1 MILGLDVGGT
11 HTDTVLVSPGGV
23 ARVIKTP
30 TGPDL
35 LQTLTLALSRTLEAI
50 PLVKL
55 ERMVFSTTLATNAV
69 VQDQLKDVGMI
80 VFAGPGLDP
89 AEFSVGPSYHVI
101 PGVVDHRGTEIVPPD
116 EKAVER
122 ARMEISSKGIDHL
135 GIVGKFSVRH
145 PNHELL
151 VHSWVRDHFKHVSLG
166 HTVSG
171 SLNFPRRIQTTYLN
185 AAISDIHVRFVE
197 ALSATLERL
206 GLTAPS
212 FLLKPEGGT
221 ILMERSL
228 DHPARTAQSGP
239 AASVVGAMALCG
251 ADHTALVLDIG
262 GTTTDMALLL
272 DGQPLLNPHGIQL
285 GRYKTLIPSL
295 YTNSIGA
302 GGDSQVRIDENGTL
316 RVGPNRLGPP
326 AAMGG
331 PVPTPTDAFIQLES
345 MVAGKPRL
353 AREAMEDLARQ
364 LGRDPKTVAEA
375 VIQET
380 ARHIAERARD
390 FIEEINSK
398 PVYTIHEVIEG
409 RSVQPERII
418 VIGGPAPNFAPYLER
433 AMGLPVIVPR
443 YYKAANAVGAACAR
457 VTSEL
462 TLHADTALGVA
473 LIPEENFQQSIPRS
487 FSIEEARALALDRL
501 KARALREGADPD
513 GLQTRIT
520 EENVFNMVRDFHK
533 VGKNIRLK
541 AQVTPGLYKRYY
553 ETKVEPC

>member
-30 TGPDL
+30 TTSDL
-35 LQTLTLALSRTLEAI
+35 MQTLTLALTRTLEAI

-55 ERMVFSTTLATNAV
+55 ERMVFSTTLATNAI
-69 VQDQLKDVGMI
+69 VQDQLKDVGMM

-89 AEFSVGPSYHVI
+89 AAFSIGPSYHII
-101 PGVVDHRGTEIVPPD
+101 PGVVDHRGVEIVPPD

-122 ARMEISSKGIDHL
+122 ARLEITSKGIDYL

-145 PNHELL
+145 PKHELL
-151 VHSWVRDHFKHVSLG
+151 VHSQVRDYFKFVSLG

-197 ALSATLERL
+197 ALNTTLECL

-221 ILMERSL
+221 ILMERTL
-228 DHPARTAQSGP
+228 DHPAHTAQSGP

-251 ADHTALVLDIG
+251 SNHTALVLDIG

-272 DGQPLLNPHGIQL
+272 DGQPLMNPNGIQL
-285 GRYKTLIPSL
+285 GPYKTLIPSL
-295 YTNSIGA
+295 CTKSIGA
-302 GGDSQVRIDENGTL
+302 GGDSRIRIDEKGCL

-331 PVPTPTDAFIQLES
+331 PAPTPTDAFIFLGS
-345 MVAGKPRL
+345 MPAGKPSL
-353 AREAMEDLARQ
+353 AREAMENLARQ
-364 LGRDPKTVAEA
+364 LCSDPRSVAEA
-375 VIQET
+375 VVQET
-380 ARHIAERARD
+380 ACHIAEKARE
-390 FIEEINSK
+390 FIKEINSQ
-398 PVYTIHEVIEG
+398 PVYTIHEVIQG
-409 RSVQPERII
+409 RYVQPEKII
-418 VIGGPAPNFAPYLER
+418 VIGGPAPNLAPYLQR
-433 AMGLPVIVPR
+433 ALGLPAIVPS

-473 LIPEENFQQSIPRS
+473 LIPEEDYQQSISRT
-487 FSIEEARALALDRL
+487 FSIEEARALALGRL
-501 KARALREGADPD
+501 RARALREGADAE
-513 GLQTRIT
+513 GLKTRIT
-520 EENVFNMVRDFHK
+520 EESVFNMVRGFHK
-533 VGKNIRLK
+533 VGKNMRLK
-541 AQVTPGLYKRYY
+541 AQVTPGLYRRYSF
-553 ETKVEPC
+553 